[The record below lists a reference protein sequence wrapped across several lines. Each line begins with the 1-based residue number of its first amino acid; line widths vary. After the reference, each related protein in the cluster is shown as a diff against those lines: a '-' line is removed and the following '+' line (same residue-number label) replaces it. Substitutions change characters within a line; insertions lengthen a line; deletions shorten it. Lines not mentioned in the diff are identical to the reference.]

1 LAGFPNT
8 NFISSKKT
16 RKLIDNNTVKDVGQN
31 EKLNIEMLI
40 EMSPELIVTF
50 GIDNNNPIDNLTK
63 SGLKVLFIQAD

>member
-16 RKLIDNNTVKDVGQN
+16 RKLIDNNTVKDVGQM
-31 EKLNIEMLI
+31 KLNIEMLI

-50 GIDNNNPIDNLTK
+50 GIDNNNQQLIT
-63 SGLKVLFIQAD
+63 

>member
-16 RKLIDNNTVKDVGQN
+16 RKLIDNNTVKDVG

-50 GIDNNNPIDNLTK
+50 GIDNNPTIDNLTK
-63 SGLKVLFIQAD
+63 SGLKVFIQAD